1 MHDFSLYLQVQ
12 YAISDKSAFILTKE
26 NMERF
31 SLSAMLKNQ
40 LITEVTGQTYDQKK
54 WHVTKEE
61 SR

>member
-1 MHDFSLYLQVQ
+1 
-12 YAISDKSAFILTKE
+12 
-26 NMERF
+26 MERF